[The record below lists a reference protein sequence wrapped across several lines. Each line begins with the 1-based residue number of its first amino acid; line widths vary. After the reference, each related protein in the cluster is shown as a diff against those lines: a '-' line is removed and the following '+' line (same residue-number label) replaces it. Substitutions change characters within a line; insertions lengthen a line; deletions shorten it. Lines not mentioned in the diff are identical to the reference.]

1 MNMLRTKRQ
10 ATPSSVAL
18 ADTHDTIARA
28 TCLLRPPT
36 GLKVDFGL
44 IEQDAGDLVTLTREA
59 GRGGGFNPARLG
71 KRRKRWESL
80 VERATGEEGLFERL
94 RTDAEF
100 KVEAARLARE
110 AAKPPRRV
118 RYEEEGAVVL
128 PAELLDWLTEKP
140 PVVWVEHVA
149 VLAMTLMQLENVRA
163 IAPKSRIEGAGDEAV
178 LVVDRRFGLTG
189 GDADPDGR
197 LIRWLDCLGDLHRL
211 EWLVVEQKGQEVRVS
226 RGRRAL
232 EIAAGRRK
240 P

>member
-1 MNMLRTKRQ
+1 MGMLKTKRQ

-28 TCLLRPPT
+28 TCLLRPPA

-80 VERATGEEGLFERL
+80 VERATGEDGLFEGL

-100 KVEAARLARE
+100 KAEAARLARE

-118 RYEEEGAVVL
+118 RYEQEGAVVL
-128 PAELLDWLTEKP
+128 PGAELLDWLTEKP

-149 VLAMTLMQLENVRA
+149 VLAMVLMQLENVRA
-163 IAPKSRIEGAGDEAV
+163 IAPQSRIEGSGDEAV
-178 LVVDRRFGLTG
+178 LVVAKRFGLAG
-189 GDADPDGR
+189 GDADPDSR
-197 LIRWLDCLGDLHRL
+197 LIRWRDCLGDLQRL
-211 EWLVVEQKGQEVRVS
+211 EWLVVEQAGSEVRVS

-232 EIAAGRRK
+232 EIVKGRSS
-240 P
+240 